1 MMVIFIFEIVLNR
14 GVFSLNNN
22 SNFLDSAQ
30 IKHVHFIGI
39 GGSSMSGLA
48 EILLS
53 QGYKVSGSDIKS
65 SKSTLKLESKGAE
78 VFIGHKSENITDP
91 DLVVYTVAVKEE
103 NAEML
108 RSRELNIPVIDR
120 AELLGLLMKKH
131 SFGIAVSG
139 THGKTTTTSMIT
151 SIMLEA
157 NTDPT
162 VHIGGELDCIG
173 GNTRIG
179 DSDYFITEACEYY
192 GSFLKFYPFMAVIL
206 NIELDHVDYFKDLE
220 HIKTTFEKFV
230 SLVPSNGYIIA
241 CADDEN
247 TLSVANNKNCNIITY
262 GIKNPNFMWTA
273 KNISYNDMG
282 CASFNVYKEGALLGT
297 VSLSVPGSHNVSN
310 SLAAI
315 ASCYTCGCSIDS
327 IILGLLKFGGSHKRF
342 ELKGLVDDIRV
353 IDDYAHH
360 PSEVQATLN
369 AAKNTVHN
377 KIWCVFQPHTYS
389 RTKAFL
395 EKFSQSFGD
404 ADNIIISD
412 IYAAREKDPG
422 DIHSDIL
429 AEKIRQ
435 QGSNAIYISD
445 FHEIA
450 DYLDKNAK
458 PGDLILT
465 MGAGDVVRV
474 GEMFLNIRGNK

>member
-1 MMVIFIFEIVLNR
+1 MNNLNI
-14 GVFSLNNN
+14 
-22 SNFLDSAQ
+22 LDSSKL
-30 IKHVHFIGI
+30 KHVHFIGI

-53 QGYKVSGSDIKS
+53 KGFKVSGSDIKT
-65 SKSTLKLESKGAE
+65 SKATQKLESKGAE
-78 VFIGHKSENITDP
+78 VFIGHKSENISNP

-103 NAEML
+103 NAEMI
-108 RSRELNIPVIDR
+108 RARELNIPVIDR

-131 SFGIAVSG
+131 SFGIAVAG

-151 SIMLEA
+151 TIMLES

-162 VHIGGELDCIG
+162 AHIGGELDFIG

-179 DSDYFITEACEYY
+179 KSEYFITEACEYY
-192 GSFLKFYPFMAVIL
+192 SSFLKFHPFMEVIL
-206 NIELDHVDYFKDLE
+206 NIEVDHVDYFRDLE
-220 HIKTTFEKFV
+220 HIKDTFKQFIA
-230 SLVPSNGYIIA
+230 LVPSNGYIIA
-241 CADDEN
+241 CADDDN
-247 TLSVANNKNCNIITY
+247 TMSVLSDKVCNIITY
-262 GIKNPNFMWTA
+262 GLKNSNAMWTA
-273 KNISYNDMG
+273 DNIKYNDMG
-282 CASFNVYKEGALLGT
+282 CGSFDVYMEGVLLGN
-297 VSLSVPGSHNVSN
+297 VSLSVPGPHNVSN

-315 ASCYTCGCSIDS
+315 AACYTCGCSMDN
-327 IILGLLKFGGSHKRF
+327 IISGLLDFGGSHKRF
-342 ELKGLVDDIRV
+342 EVIGLVDEIKV

-360 PSEVQATLN
+360 PSEVEATLN
-369 AAKNTVHN
+369 AAKNTIHN
-377 KIWCVFQPHTYS
+377 KIWCVFQPHTYT

-395 EKFSQSFGD
+395 DKFSKAFGL

-422 DIHSDIL
+422 DIHSSML
-429 AEKIRQ
+429 AEQIRN
-435 QGSNAIYISD
+435 QGGAAIYISD

-450 DYLDKNAK
+450 EYLDKHAQ

-465 MGAGDVVRV
+465 MGAGDIVRV